1 MTTVIR
7 QTVGDNSQTI
17 RQVVTSNDRGAPG
30 PQGTPGGTIQYTAGT
45 GINISDENVISATGK
60 TSAEWGQIVGSMSNQ
75 TDLKNALNTKANTS
89 SLATVATTGQYSDLT
104 GTPSLA
110 TVATTGSYTD
120 LTNKPTVA
128 SFIDIVYPVGSYY
141 ETSDTS
147 FDPNVTWVGTTWV
160 EDTAGRVLVASDT
173 GTFTTVGNTGG
184 EEKHTLTTSEMP
196 SHNHALD
203 YTANS
208 SGTGTTGTYGTVLS
222 NSSQTIVRNAT
233 VPTTGELAYWGI
245 ENAGGGNSHNNLQPY
260 IVVKRWHRTA

>member
-30 PQGTPGGTIQYTAGT
+30 PQGAPGGTIQYTAGA
-45 GINISDENVISATGK
+45 GINISDENVISVTGK
-60 TSAEWGQIVGSMSNQ
+60 TSVEWGQIVGNMSSQ
-75 TDLKNALNTKANTS
+75 TDLKNALNTKANAS

-147 FDPNVTWVGTTWV
+147 FDPNVTWVGTTWA
-160 EDTAGRVLVASDT
+160 EDTAGRVLVASDS

-184 EEKHTLTTSEMP
+184 EETHTLTTTEMP
-196 SHNHALD
+196 SHNHGVYYWL
-203 YTANS
+203 NES
-208 SGTGTTGTYGTVLS
+208 LPGGTDHLLGYGDLYYKQPQYNTSAEWIS
-222 NSSQTIVRNAT
+222 NT
-233 VPTTGELAYWGI
+233 
-245 ENAGGGNSHNNLQPY
+245 GGGGAHNNLQPY